1 AVGDGQTVIT
11 TSVHGKRVT
20 ANVKVSKTKESPAP
34 SFRNE
39 IIPFLTKIG
48 CNSGACHGA
57 LAGKGGFKLSLRGY
71 APALDHFVMTRQALG
86 RRVDV
91 VEPAH
96 SLILLKPTMT
106 VSHGGGQ
113 KLDVGSADY
122 QILADWIASG
132 APAPREQDARIQRL
146 EVFPPA
152 AVLKPKDTLQVVV
165 RAWYSDGHAED
176 VTRWVKFNSTEDL
189 VAAVDE
195 GGKVRIPGHGES
207 AVTGGYSNLA
217 AATRLAAPLPNPP
230 DPKFCA

>member
-1 AVGDGQTVIT
+1 VMGSDEWWLGEWRGWGGAGVRAGDV
-11 TSVHGKRVT
+11 
-20 ANVKVSKTKESPAP
+20 
-34 SFRNE
+34 
-39 IIPFLTKIG
+39 
-48 CNSGACHGA
+48 
-57 LAGKGGFKLSLRGY
+57 
-71 APALDHFVMTRQALG
+71 
-86 RRVDV
+86 
-91 VEPAH
+91 
-96 SLILLKPTMT
+96 
-106 VSHGGGQ
+106 
-113 KLDVGSADY
+113 
-122 QILADWIASG
+122 
-132 APAPREQDARIQRL
+132 RIQRL

-176 VTRWVKFNSTEDL
+176 VTRWARFSSTEDL